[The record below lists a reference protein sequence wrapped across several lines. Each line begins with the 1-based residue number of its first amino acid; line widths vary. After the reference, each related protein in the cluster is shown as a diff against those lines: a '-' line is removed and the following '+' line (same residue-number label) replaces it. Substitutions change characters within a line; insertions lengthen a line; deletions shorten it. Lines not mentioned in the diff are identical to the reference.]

1 MPQRFPKSTRTERKF
16 SLIVATESENDGATT
31 SAPGTR
37 STSELLN
44 SADPSTT
51 TSSSENG
58 ARNLYFNVTVIIVKY
73 LVVECC

>member
-1 MPQRFPKSTRTERKF
+1 MPQRFSKGTRIERKF
-16 SLIVATESENDGATT
+16 SLIVATESENGGATT
-31 SAPGTR
+31 STPGTR

-58 ARNLYFNVTVIIVKY
+58 ARNLYFNVTVIIVKC